1 MSEAADRLYPPRPI
15 LCVSIAVFRDGRVLV
30 ARRGRAP
37 FAGLFSLPGGVVE
50 IGESLEEAA
59 LRELREE
66 VGVEADIVGFNGFLQ
81 PVERVEGRVRSHY
94 CIATF
99 VALWRAGEPAAG
111 PEATECRWIAPAE
124 AQTLPTT
131 PGLPAL
137 LARAARLLEARP

>member
-15 LCVSIAVFRDGRVLV
+15 LCVSVALFRDGRALV

-37 FAGLFSLPGGVVE
+37 FAGMFSLPGGVVE

-66 VGVEADIVGFNGFLQ
+66 VGVEAAIVGFNGFLQ
-81 PVERVEGRVRSHY
+81 PVEWVEGRVRSHY
-94 CIATF
+94 CIASF
-99 VALWRAGEPAAG
+99 IALWRAGEPVDG
-111 PEATECRWIAPAE
+111 PEAVECRWIAPAE
-124 AQTLPTT
+124 ADGLPTT

-137 LARAARLLEARP
+137 LRKAEALLRALP